1 MQYMMKR
8 GLDFEYLRNTKQHT
22 AQQNSTHM
30 DTYVHICNSR
40 KNTEALKHIKRC
52 STNT

>member
-22 AQQNSTHM
+22 AQQNTTHM
-30 DTYVHICNSR
+30 DTYGHIW
-40 KNTEALKHIKRC
+40 TYMQFTQEY
-52 STNT
+52 